1 MSVWLIVSPSL
12 KNTAHLELS
21 SDISLF
27 KIVFRSANKM
37 NLKLYCYKGVCY
49 LNKYDSLWLT
59 SPFLNF
65 RKKGEK
71 KREREWELILNSIIG
86 LLKNFVFI
94 QM

>member
-49 LNKYDSLWLT
+49 LNKYDSL
-59 SPFLNF
+59 
-65 RKKGEK
+65 
-71 KREREWELILNSIIG
+71 
-86 LLKNFVFI
+86 
-94 QM
+94 